1 MERIRKMIKNVLE
14 YLEHAAHHYPNKIAI
29 IDDDRK
35 ISFQKLEREAKRIA
49 SRILETCGN
58 IKNEPVAVYMGK
70 SIDCIV
76 CFLGI
81 LYSGNFYCPIDVN
94 SPSERIEKII
104 GVLQPRGILCKE
116 DTVFKTQ
123 IPTIMVNMDANSKVE
138 DIRIPR
144 DTLDIDP
151 VYVLFT
157 SGSTGLPKGVVISHR
172 GVIDYIEWLTNTFE
186 FDENTIFGN
195 QAPFY
200 FDNSILDIYSTL
212 KNASTMVI
220 IPENK
225 FVFPNLLLD
234 YINKEKINTIFW
246 VPSALIAVANSGVL
260 EKKKLTSLKKVLF
273 CGEVMP
279 NKQLNIW
286 RRCNPQCIYAN
297 LYGPT
302 EITDVCSYYIVE
314 REFKDDEPLPIGKA
328 CENTGIMV
336 LNDKNALVDTEEI
349 GELCVRGCCLAM
361 GYYGDWVKTSQAF
374 EQNPLNDKYREFIYR
389 TGDLVKYNSVGE
401 IIYIGR
407 KDFQIKHQGHRIEL
421 GEIESAV
428 LSMEKIRQ
436 CCTIYDEINK
446 KIILIYTTKEV
457 ILEKEIYAYLKQK
470 LPRYMLPSKM
480 LSVDEIPLNA
490 NGKTDRTKLKQIFET
505 IEK

>member
-1 MERIRKMIKNVLE
+1 MKKNVLE
-14 YLEHAAHHYPNKIAI
+14 YLEHAAHQYPNKIAI
-29 IDDDRK
+29 IDDDRE
-35 ISFQKLEREAKRIA
+35 ISFQELEREAKGIA
-49 SRILETCGN
+49 LSILQTCGN
-58 IKNEPVAVYMGK
+58 MKNEPVAVYMEK

-94 SPSERIEKII
+94 SPIERIEKII
-104 GVLQPRGILCKE
+104 GVLQPKGVLRKA
-116 DTVFKTQ
+116 DTMFETQ
-123 IPTIMVNMDANSKVE
+123 IPTITVDMDANQEVE
-138 DIRIPR
+138 NIGIPR
-144 DTLDIDP
+144 DILDIDP

-172 GVIDYIEWLTNTFE
+172 GVIDYTEWLSNTFE
-186 FDENTIFGN
+186 FNENTIFGN

-234 YINKEKINTIFW
+234 YINKKKINTIFW
-246 VPSALIAVANSGVL
+246 VPSALISVANSGVL
-260 EKKKLTSLKKVLF
+260 EGKKLADLKKVLF

-286 RRCNPQCIYAN
+286 RKYNPQCIYAN

-302 EITDVCSYYIVE
+302 EITDVCSYYIVD
-314 REFKDDEPLPIGKA
+314 REFKDEEPLPIGKA

-336 LNDKNALVDTEEI
+336 LNANNALVNTEEI

-361 GYYGDWVKTSQAF
+361 GYYGNYNKTSQAF
-374 EQNPLNDKYREFIYR
+374 VQNPLNDKYRDFIYR
-389 TGDLVKYNSVGE
+389 TGDLVKYNSEGE

-421 GEIESAV
+421 GEIEAV
-428 LSMEKIRQ
+428 VAALNNIKQS
-436 CCTIYDEINK
+436 CAIYDEKKK
-446 KIILIYTTKEV
+446 KIILFVTADNGVT
-457 ILEKEIYAYLKQK
+457 EKEIYQQVKKK
-470 LPRYMLPSKM
+470 LPHYMLPSKIKIIEEM
-480 LSVDEIPLNA
+480 PFNL
-490 NGKTDRTKLKQIFET
+490 NGKIDRSKLKKVN
-505 IEK
+505 IE